1 MKQRER
7 KKIAIDKIL
16 KAATDCFE
24 KKGYENTLVDD
35 ICVKA
40 GITKGGFYHHF
51 RSKQD
56 LFIRILRE
64 WIKKVSAQIDIS
76 ELESDDIYK
85 VLISIPKKI
94 QPAFEETKSQ
104 LPLFLEIYLN
114 AIKGRKS
121 KKVVLKS
128 INMFMDFF
136 SYIIKKCIKRGVI
149 KKVDP
154 DEISKILFAL
164 AIGLLMQGLMDPEGA
179 DWGDLAT
186 KSLIL
191 LLK

>member
-7 KKIAIDKIL
+7 KKITVDKIL

-24 KKGYENTLVDD
+24 KKGYQYTLVDD
-35 ICVKA
+35 ICRKA

-51 RSKQD
+51 KSKQD
-56 LFIRILRE
+56 LFLRLLND
-64 WIKKVSAQIDIS
+64 WMIKVSARIDIS
-76 ELESDDIYK
+76 EFESDDIYN
-85 VLISIPKKI
+85 VLISIPKKL

-104 LPLFLEIYLN
+104 LPLFLEIYLK
-114 AIKGRKS
+114 AIKDRRLKR
-121 KKVVLKS
+121 VVLKS
-128 INMFMDFF
+128 MNLYMDFF
-136 SYIIKKCIKRGVI
+136 SYIINECMKRKVI
-149 KKVDP
+149 KKVNP
-154 DEISKILFAL
+154 EEVSKILFAL
-164 AIGLLMQGLMDPEGA
+164 TIGLLMQGLMNPEGT

>member
-1 MKQRER
+1 MKQKER
-7 KKIAIDKIL
+7 KKSTINNIL

-24 KKGYENTLVDD
+24 KKGYENTLVED
-35 ICVKA
+35 ICRKA

-51 RSKQD
+51 KSKQD
-56 LFIRILRE
+56 LFLRLLND
-64 WIKKVSAQIDIS
+64 WIKKISTQIDIS
-76 ELESDDIYK
+76 EFESGDIYK
-85 VLISIPKKI
+85 VLISIPKKL

-104 LPLFLEIYLN
+104 LPLFLEIYLK
-114 AIKGRKS
+114 AIKDHRL

-128 INMFMDFF
+128 MNMYMEFF
-136 SYIIKKCIKRGVI
+136 SHIINECIKKGVV
-149 KKVDP
+149 KKVNP
-154 DEISKILFAL
+154 DEVSKILFAL
-164 AIGLLMQGLMDPEGA
+164 TLGLLMQGLMDPEGT

>member
-7 KKIAIDKIL
+7 KKIAISKIL

-35 ICVKA
+35 ICKKA

-51 RSKQD
+51 KSKQD
-56 LFIRILRE
+56 LFIRILHE

-76 ELESDDIYK
+76 KLESDDIYK

-114 AIKGRKS
+114 AIKDRRS
-121 KKVVLKS
+121 KRVILQS

-136 SYIIKKCIKRGVI
+136 SHIIKKCIKRGVI

-154 DEISKILFAL
+154 EEISKILFAL
-164 AIGLLMQGLMDPEGA
+164 AIGLLMQGLMDPEGT
-179 DWGDLAT
+179 DWEALAT